1 MPVAQV
7 LSQGNE
13 IVSGQLIDTNAAWL
27 AQQLHDRGFQV
38 RGTAS
43 CGDDL
48 DDIAS
53 TLRFAARG
61 ADLLISTGG
70 LGPTEDDLTA
80 RAVAEVANVP
90 LELDEGALGQV
101 IAAFEVIGRP
111 MNDANRKQAELPRG
125 ARVVHNPRGTAPGFA
140 VELGGT
146 LAVFLPGV
154 PSEMKAMFDPAVL
167 GIVGER
173 WPLSPPLSATFR
185 VAALGES
192 VLQERVKDFGTGDPR
207 ITLGFRTYMFE
218 NHLKLVA
225 HGDTTDPA
233 LQARFEEARGTL
245 RGLLGIDCYGEGDAS
260 LAAVIGELL
269 RGRGQTM
276 TTAESCTGGMVSQLI
291 TAEAGS
297 SDVFRRG
304 FVTYHNDAKRDM
316 LGVPEALLIEHGAVS
331 EPVARSMAEGARRA
345 AAADWGV
352 ALTGI
357 AGPGGGTPEKPVG
370 LVFAAVAGPAGARVR
385 RLQLFRERDLNRR
398 LSAQAVLE
406 MLRRDLLRSAG

>member
-48 DDIAS
+48 DDIVS
-53 TLRFAARG
+53 TLRYATRG

-80 RAVAEVANVP
+80 RAVAEVGGVP
-90 LELDEGALGQV
+90 LELDEDALGQV
-101 IAAFEVIGRP
+101 VAAFEVIGRP

-125 ARVVHNPRGTAPGFA
+125 ARVVRNPRGTAPGFA

-146 LAVFLPGV
+146 LAIFLPGV
-154 PSEMKAMFDPAVL
+154 PSEMKAMFEPSVL

-173 WPLSPPLSATFR
+173 WPLSPPLSATLR

-192 VLQERVKDFGTGDPR
+192 VLQERVKDFRTGDPR

-245 RGLLGIDCYGEGDAS
+245 REILGIDCYGEGDAS

-331 EPVARSMAEGARRA
+331 EPVARAMAEGARRA
-345 AAADWGV
+345 AGADWGV

-357 AGPGGGTPEKPVG
+357 AGPGGGTAEKPVG
-370 LVFAAVAGPAGARVR
+370 LVFAAVAGPSGTRVR

-406 MLRRDLLRSAG
+406 MLRRDLLRSAE